1 MHQVWK
7 HTQYSI
13 KGCLYTGQNH
23 CSSTVCSSLAWKI
36 CKLTYAFRSK
46 MLQRCF
52 WGNPLLVAV
61 CLRYLFLKSLKARQV
76 LGNTL
81 GTQEIPEGRKFWF
94 SSWSK
99 GWKMRRV
106 NFQALLLPLPFK
118 FNVSLSL
125 ILQKI
130 RNSLLHWAFPTA
142 KIALACKNPIVHLQV
157 CLF

>member
-1 MHQVWK
+1 
-7 HTQYSI
+7 
-13 KGCLYTGQNH
+13 
-23 CSSTVCSSLAWKI
+23 
-36 CKLTYAFRSK
+36 

-52 WGNPLLVAV
+52 GGNPLLVAV
-61 CLRYLFLKSLKARQV
+61 CRYLFLKSLKARQV

-81 GTQEIPEGRKFWF
+81 GTQEIPVRRKFWF

-99 GWKMRRV
+99 DWKMRKV

-118 FNVSLSL
+118 FNISLSL

-142 KIALACKNPIVHLQV
+142 KIALACKNPIVHSQV
-157 CLF
+157 YLFKSEPASSPAKSCAALHRQDPSAWPKRNTKNSFYKP